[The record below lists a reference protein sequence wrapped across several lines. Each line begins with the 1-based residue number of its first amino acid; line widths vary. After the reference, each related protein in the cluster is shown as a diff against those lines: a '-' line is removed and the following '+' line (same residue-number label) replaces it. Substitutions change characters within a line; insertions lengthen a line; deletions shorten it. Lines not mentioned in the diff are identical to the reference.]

1 MATYGNHNQWLRA
14 CWFCHMS
21 LAGCGFCD
29 CRIIVWSEQLSPAYD
44 ISSYLRTSSCWATRF
59 LMFAAFTPHHSC
71 LNLNFRPSSV
81 RLVSCPIMSLQH
93 LACLISMSDG
103 SCWLYILYQFYHS
116 SVPPFCMKISSM
128 ADDCCWLHRLWY
140 DYTWSLVV
148 IGNYIRIY
156 TLYTTLT
163 EYIYIYIYT

>member
-1 MATYGNHNQWLRA
+1 MTSSMLI
-14 CWFCHMS
+14 HMS

-71 LNLNFRPSSV
+71 LNLNFHPSSV

-103 SCWLYILYQFYHS
+103 SCWLYISSITPL
-116 SVPPFCMKISSM
+116 SVPPFCMNISSM

-140 DYTWSLVV
+140 EYTCSLVV

-156 TLYTTLT
+156 TLCTT
-163 EYIYIYIYT
+163 YN